1 MVSRKRHR
9 AKHVSQS
16 TGTAV
21 RYSTAGEQSLMLV
34 YGDAVRRIDCHEW
47 QEKLREPPTPGT
59 LLEQHAE
66 RVARLIEGG
75 QIAQALADA
84 AFREAGKRDL
94 DNAKMQDILNV
105 VLLLAQDVATS
116 WKTGFHSIRETAAA
130 PSAKLHL
137 PPTVTGREPE
147 GYAFY
152 ALYPEAFFEAAR
164 EARPP
169 LGPSYVIGIRSIGTS
184 LAAMVAAGWAT
195 QLLYSVRPRGHPFG
209 REISSPDLMQ
219 RIARDENATVGIV
232 DEGPG
237 LSGSSFAAVV
247 NGLRGAGIPD
257 RAMRLYPS
265 HFGLPGAESSS
276 NSCAV
281 FANIQRHI
289 MPIEKLII
297 DTPIEAHRLAH
308 WVEDLTGPALRPL
321 IDISGGK
328 WRELRNDPPARWPA
342 CDLQQE
348 RRKYILDSERGRFLL
363 KFIGLGNVGV
373 QKAALAQR
381 LSASGF
387 APAFLGLRH
396 GFTVERWLDAPSAT
410 PSTRGALLPFIARY
424 LGYRSVHF
432 RDAQMNGA
440 D

>member
-1 MVSRKRHR
+1 
-9 AKHVSQS
+9 
-16 TGTAV
+16 
-21 RYSTAGEQSLMLV
+21 
-34 YGDAVRRIDCHEW
+34 
-47 QEKLREPPTPGT
+47 
-59 LLEQHAE
+59 
-66 RVARLIEGG
+66 
-75 QIAQALADA
+75 
-84 AFREAGKRDL
+84 
-94 DNAKMQDILNV
+94 
-105 VLLLAQDVATS
+105 
-116 WKTGFHSIRETAAA
+116 
-130 PSAKLHL
+130 
-137 PPTVTGREPE
+137 
-147 GYAFY
+147 
-152 ALYPEAFFEAAR
+152 
-164 EARPP
+164 
-169 LGPSYVIGIRSIGTS
+169 
-184 LAAMVAAGWAT
+184 
-195 QLLYSVRPRGHPFG
+195 
-209 REISSPDLMQ
+209 
-219 RIARDENATVGIV
+219 V

-247 NGLRGAGIPD
+247 NGLRRAGIPD

-387 APAFLGLRH
+387 APPFLGLRH

-432 RDAQMNGA
+432 RDAQLNGA
-440 D
+440 DLATLRDMAVWNTKEALGSAASERVASRLAHLQNLQGCRRIATDSRMHPHEWLCTPHGSFLKTDAVDHHAGHDLVGAQDAAWDLAGAIAAFGLDDAESEALCHGVEQTSGESVNRTLLSGLRLCQSAFEAGRLVMAMHSHAATPEHSRLKSASAQQIERLSRLVE